1 MRLDLSALQ
10 SCCDGVDLVH
20 RQVWLHGPIDAA
32 SVGTA
37 MQAALVL
44 AQTSYDPI
52 EILIVS
58 EGGDVEE
65 AFGLSDLLRSLPVQ
79 VHATAYGKC
88 MSAAPMLL
96 VSADPGCRVAGEN
109 TQFMI
114 HAVEVASPY
123 ATHQDLSGLADCT
136 KNLQSRYCQF
146 LADRT
151 SMPKA
156 HWSRLMRAGKD
167 VFFDAEQALAWGMI
181 DEIVPQKS

>member
-1 MRLDLSALQ
+1 MRPDIASLQ
-10 SCCDGVDLVH
+10 GLCDGVDILH
-20 RQVWLHGPIDAA
+20 RQVWIHGPLD
-32 SVGTA
+32 
-37 MQAALVL
+37 
-44 AQTSYDPI
+44 AQTIGTVMRAATVMAQVSYDPI
-52 EILIVS
+52 ELLLVS

-79 VHATAYGKC
+79 VHTTTYGKC

-96 VSADPGCRVAGEN
+96 VSGDAGCRVAGEN

-114 HAVEVASPY
+114 HEVSVSSPY
-123 ATHQDLSGLADCT
+123 DSHQGLAGLAEVT
-136 KNLQSRYCQF
+136 KSLQSRYCQF

-167 VFFDAEQALAWGMI
+167 IFFDARQAMAWGMI
-181 DEIVPQKS
+181 DEIVPQKA